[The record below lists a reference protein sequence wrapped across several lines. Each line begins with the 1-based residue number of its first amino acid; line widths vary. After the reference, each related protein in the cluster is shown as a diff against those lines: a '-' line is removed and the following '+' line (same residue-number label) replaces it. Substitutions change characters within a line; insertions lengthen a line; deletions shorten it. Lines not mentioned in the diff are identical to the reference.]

1 MFFWEN
7 SFEKLLYNI
16 KKPFSFLNVSFCL
29 LLRRENTIK
38 LSADRIR
45 AWADTIRKP
54 ADSLI
59 VSANILIAFSARWA
73 KRRTALICY
82 CKRSDSRLRKIRICL
97 TIKRLLIVFSQCFP
111 CKWGSSD
118 ERINESPSFH

>member
-1 MFFWEN
+1 MKKN
-7 SFEKLLYNI
+7 FEKLLYNI

-29 LLRRENTIK
+29 LLRRKNTIK

-73 KRRTALICY
+73 KGTAALICY

-97 TIKRLLIVFSQCFP
+97 TIKRVLVVFFQCFSGG
-111 CKWGSSD
+111 WGGSD
-118 ERINESPSFH
+118 ERINESPSSH